1 MIWEGAKRGRYRK
14 AFQSITLLLITEQE
28 TRGCI
33 AHCDPISSPKHS
45 HVQHD
50 RCRHGISTA
59 VCVHSVEGVEI
70 GCDVT
75 GLGFVQ
81 PARRHRRQGI
91 DSGWVFDPGQEV
103 VGRVRQN
110 TAM

>member
-1 MIWEGAKRGRYRK
+1 MRTAIPSPARNILTFSMIDAAMGCSRGLRTFSR
-14 AFQSITLLLITEQE
+14 
-28 TRGCI
+28 
-33 AHCDPISSPKHS
+33 
-45 HVQHD
+45 
-50 RCRHGISTA
+50 
-59 VCVHSVEGVEI
+59 GVEI

-110 TAM
+110 TRNVDALREVVERRADLSPRFLEPVMMWQVGQPF